1 MDRFRKAAE
10 DGEPTAEYNLGWAY
24 EAGLGVAKDLD
35 QAIEWYRKAA
45 DHGDESAKHR
55 FNELSGNSPTAIAA
69 QVFAMLLKVL
79 F

>member
-10 DGEPTAEYNLGWAY
+10 DGEPTAEYNLGWAH

-45 DHGDESAKHR
+45 DHGDESAKR
-55 FNELSGNSPTAIAA
+55 RLNELSGNSPTAIAA
-69 QVFAMLLKVL
+69 QVLAMLLKVL